1 MKKLLYSAAVLALT
15 FLMSGCSLEET
26 PLSKFDE
33 GPSVLHVAIA
43 PLSREDPVSVSNNS
57 GCNPYYFHV

>member
-15 FLMSGCSLEET
+15 FFMSGCSLEET

-33 GPSVLHVAIA
+33 GEAYKSATLGGGIDQNIFPIMRTFTAQLSV
-43 PLSREDPVSVSNNS
+43 R
-57 GCNPYYFHV
+57 F